1 VVATEISDNSLSASR
16 AGVIEKIYELVL
28 APDSYDDF
36 MEDWD
41 RHISAQVERLHELR
55 DTSQQFD
62 DPVLEAHFNRALAIF
77 ERLGRTPQHDKDE
90 SDDAGNAGAIVR
102 RDGSMQVEPGT
113 FAGIDDVTQF
123 EDLAPLLDTDGW
135 SRLFE
140 AFASLR
146 HAPRVGKV
154 LVLALEGAGPEGT
167 ATAFYSAATVRDRQS
182 GEIVLRI
189 QPLTVSWPPEFDGL
203 LKRSFKLTA
212 AEIRLVQAL
221 ADGQS
226 LNQLSRSGGRSM
238 NTLRSQLKSV
248 FQKTRTGSQAD
259 LVRLVGTFSSFS
271 DTLQAGKS
279 VSPQALHTGRVE
291 NVILPGGRN
300 MPVHLLGPEDGI
312 PVIFFHGMLDGVAI
326 TSRIHHLLDHFHIR
340 LIAPVRPNFGQAS
353 QDFRIRLA
361 PQIFADDI
369 SILVERMGIARCL
382 AVGHMAG
389 SVYAFAA
396 ASGAAAQAVRGVI
409 SISGGVPIKSIRQFS
424 LMTPRQRTVAYTAR
438 FMPTLLPAILR
449 AGIAQIDSTQPEAF
463 MNALYA
469 TGSPDRHLVRD
480 PDIASA
486 IMDGYRFAVAQ
497 GHRAFQ
503 TDSYHVTRDW
513 SQQVEGSD
521 CPVMVLHG
529 AHDPVVNISTVRSF
543 VRSLGHRAELRE
555 FADSGQ
561 LLFHQQPEQAL
572 KSVVEFWESL
582 A

>member
-1 VVATEISDNSLSASR
+1 MIATEISDNSLAASR
-16 AGVIEKIYELVL
+16 ADVIEKIYELVL

-55 DTSQQFD
+55 DTSQPFD

-77 ERLGRTPQHDKDE
+77 ERLGRTPQHDKDSE
-90 SDDAGNAGAIVR
+90 DAGQAGATVR
-102 RDGSMQVEPGT
+102 RDGSMEVEPGT
-113 FAGIDDVTQF
+113 FASLDDVTQF

-135 SRLFE
+135 SRLCE

-154 LVLALEGAGPEGT
+154 LVLALEGAGPHGT
-167 ATAFYSAATVRDRQS
+167 ATAFFSAATVRDRQS

-203 LKRSFKLTA
+203 LKRSFKLTT

-226 LNQLSRSGGRSM
+226 LTQLSLSGGRSM

-248 FQKTRTGSQAD
+248 FQKSRTGSQAD

-271 DTLQAGKS
+271 DTLLAGKN
-279 VSPQALHTGRVE
+279 VPPQTVHSGRLE
-291 NVILPGGRN
+291 KFILPDGRN

-312 PVIFFHGMLDGVAI
+312 PVIFIHGMLDGVAI
-326 TSRIHHLLDHFHIR
+326 TSRIQQLLERYHIR
-340 LIAPVRPNFGQAS
+340 MIAPVRPNFGSAS
-353 QDFRIRLA
+353 KDTRVRLA

-369 SILVERMGIARCL
+369 TTLINRLGVTRCL
-382 AVGHMAG
+382 AFGHMAG

-396 ASGAAAQAVRGVI
+396 AKASAQAVCGVVTL
-409 SISGGVPIKSIRQFS
+409 SGGVPIKSVRQFS
-424 LMTPRQRTVAYTAR
+424 MMTQRQRTVAYTAR
-438 FMPTLLPAILR
+438 YTPTLLPAILR
-449 AGIAQIDSTQPEAF
+449 AGIAQIDSTKPEAF

-469 TGSPDRHLVRD
+469 TGSPDRNLVRD

-486 IMDGYRFAVAQ
+486 IMAGYRFAVAQ

-513 SQQVEGSD
+513 SEQVHGSD
-521 CPVMVLHG
+521 CPVLMLHG
-529 AHDPVVNISTVRSF
+529 AHDPVVNIDTVRGF
-543 VRSLGHRAELRE
+543 AQSLGHRVELRE
-555 FADSGQ
+555 LADSGQ
-561 LLFHQQPEQAL
+561 LLFYQQPEQVL